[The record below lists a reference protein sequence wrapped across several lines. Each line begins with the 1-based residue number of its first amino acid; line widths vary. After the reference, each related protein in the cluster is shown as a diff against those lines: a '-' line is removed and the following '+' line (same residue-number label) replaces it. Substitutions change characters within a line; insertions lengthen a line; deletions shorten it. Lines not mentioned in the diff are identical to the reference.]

1 MLSKKQIEKFLGDS
15 VAGKLSSAQQ
25 VNFLK
30 EFSIDRVTPEN
41 LKIFVDFMQKHMTAR
56 LDMPKAVDVCGTGG
70 SGLNRINTSTIAA
83 FILSEL
89 GVKIAKHGNKAASGR
104 FGSFDLLE
112 SLGVDIGKSPA
123 ELKKSYKKTGL
134 VFIFAR
140 NFHPAMKFF
149 AEARILFG
157 KPTIFNILGPL
168 LNPANPKIQIIGT
181 SFLPQMELIAETC
194 KILKKK
200 KVLVVRG
207 FDGLDEVT
215 LTGRTDIIELNNG
228 KITKYTVGP
237 EDFGIKPCKFEGI
250 QGGDMVSAEGGRSLA
265 SSAFGGVGEKNKQI
279 ALDILKGACASRH
292 ADLVYINCAL
302 ALKFL
307 GKVNDLKEGYRL
319 AKNACGL
326 KKLADY
332 KNDILLKISADKFLK
347 RSDRDFYNALKKYKN
362 TRPSLIAEIK
372 RASPT
377 KGIFLKGK
385 LFSPKKI
392 AKIYEENGANAISVV
407 TDNKYFKG
415 SFEYLKAVK
424 SATKNIP
431 VLCKD
436 FFIHEYQIYKA
447 REYGADAILLIASI
461 LSKEQIISFVG
472 TAKILGME
480 CLVEVR
486 NEEDLKKVLETPAKI
501 IGVNNRN
508 LTDFSIDLETTNKLA
523 KLIPKDKILVSES
536 GISSKKDLKKLTSRV
551 DAVLIGTAFMQSKNI
566 KQLMHEFT

>member
-1 MLSKKQIEKFLGDS
+1 MLNKKQIEGFLGDS
-15 VAGKLSSAQQ
+15 VAGKLSPAQQ
-25 VNFLK
+25 VNFLE
-30 EFSIDRVTPEN
+30 EFSIDCVTPEN
-41 LKIFVDFMQKHMTAR
+41 LKIFVDFMQKHMSAR
-56 LDMPKAVDVCGTGG
+56 LNMSGAVDVCGTGG

-89 GVKIAKHGNKAASGR
+89 GIKIAKHGNKAASGR

-112 SLGVDIGKSPA
+112 SLGVDIGKSPD

-134 VFIFAR
+134 AFIFAR
-140 NFHPAMKFF
+140 SFHPAMKFF
-149 AEARILFG
+149 AEARALFG

-181 SFLPQMELIAETC
+181 SFLSQMKLIAETC
-194 KILKKK
+194 RILKKK
-200 KVLVVRG
+200 KVLVARG
-207 FDGLDEVT
+207 SDGLDEVT
-215 LTGRTDIIELNNG
+215 LTGSTDIVELNNG
-228 KITKYTVGP
+228 KIKKYTVSP
-237 EDFGIKPCKFEGI
+237 EDFGVRPCKFEEI
-250 QGGDMVSAEGGRSLA
+250 QGGD
-265 SSAFGGVGEKNKQI
+265 GEKNKQI
-279 ALDILKGACASRH
+279 ALDILKGTCSSRH

-302 ALKFL
+302 ILKFL

-319 AKNACGL
+319 AKNTCGL

-347 RSDRDFYNALKKYKN
+347 RSDRDFYNALKKSKN

-377 KGIFLKGK
+377 KGIFLKGG
-385 LFSPKKI
+385 LFSPRKI

-415 SFEYLKAVK
+415 SFEYLKAIK

-447 REYGADAILLIASI
+447 REYGADAVLLIASI
-461 LSKEQIISFVG
+461 LSKEQIILFIG
-472 TAKILGME
+472 TAKNLGME
-480 CLVEVR
+480 CMVEVR
-486 NEEDLKKVLETPAKI
+486 NEEELKKVLETPAKI

-566 KQLMHEFT
+566 KQLIHEFT